1 MALMVIIMARLT
13 KYRKDILDLLIKL
26 DKIETENNWEYQFS
40 CEYKNIKSA
49 KRCTKIASILE
60 KKTNQLW
67 KKILTSC
74 KVENQFKLPLEIMDY
89 YEKGRENNRYDKFNN
104 YEKDMQKLGLKTP
117 K

>member
-40 CEYKNIKSA
+40 CEYKNIKAA

-89 YEKGRENNRYDKFNN
+89 YENGRENNRYDKFNN
-104 YEKDMQKLGLKTP
+104 YEKDMQKLGLKLP